1 MKRKKKSHGSINTQ
15 NSSSS
20 VHNSPLRVNTG
31 LKDKWILT
39 ACVMVNTSQP
49 VEWTG
54 MRREDS
60 SFFSCVLLLTL
71 VSSS

>member
-1 MKRKKKSHGSINTQ
+1 MKRKKKSHGSIKTQ
-15 NSSSS
+15 KPSSSD
-20 VHNSPLRVNTG
+20 HISPLGVNTG
-31 LKDKWILT
+31 LKEKWILT

-60 SFFSCVLLLTL
+60 SFFSCVLLFTL